1 VQFSLIEGWVY
12 YGRDDPGGEGFTF
25 RIFFFE
31 EIFLN
36 NGGGPFINMGLFP
49 QCGCKCEGGI
59 ETFDVSLHHDTYEKK
74 KAPFLSTKLIH
85 CLFYMKIGHFGQRKN
100 KYNKFYSSV

>member
-1 VQFSLIEGWVY
+1 VQFSLIEGWVE
-12 YGRDDPGGEGFTF
+12 YGRDDPGEKDL
-25 RIFFFE
+25 RSAFFFE

-59 ETFDVSLHHDTYEKK
+59 ETFDVSLHHDTLKRRR
-74 KAPFLSTKLIH
+74 L
-85 CLFYMKIGHFGQRKN
+85 LFYPLNCYIAC
-100 KYNKFYSSV
+100 ST